1 MSMLFDSSMC
11 MRIRRMCYTG
21 VQQLLPAVFMQ
32 PLDVK
37 AERAKYFTETF
48 DINIKE
54 SVCSLFTAQCTTG
67 CGLSQ
72 VELDETN
79 CNLHSCLLKIHL
91 KKTKHN
97 EFTICCFDPVVL
109 NSHRMVTTKPRHV
122 PNGDFCVLLI
132 TLPLTHHHTPELQ
145 VLS

>member
-1 MSMLFDSSMC
+1 MTPRLPRICLLYITITIEVSS
-11 MRIRRMCYTG
+11 IY
-21 VQQLLPAVFMQ
+21 LLIF
-32 PLDVK
+32 
-37 AERAKYFTETF
+37 ERSFNISTTKDFTETF

-67 CGLSQ
+67 FGLSQ

>member
-1 MSMLFDSSMC
+1 MTPRLPRICLLYITITIEVSS
-11 MRIRRMCYTG
+11 IY
-21 VQQLLPAVFMQ
+21 LLIF
-32 PLDVK
+32 
-37 AERAKYFTETF
+37 ERSFNISTTKDFTETF

-54 SVCSLFTAQCTTG
+54 SVCSLFTAHCTTG

>member
-1 MSMLFDSSMC
+1 MTPRLPRICLLYITITIEVSS
-11 MRIRRMCYTG
+11 IY
-21 VQQLLPAVFMQ
+21 LLIF
-32 PLDVK
+32 
-37 AERAKYFTETF
+37 ERSFNISTTKDFTETF

-109 NSHRMVTTKPRHV
+109 NAHRMVTTKPRHV

>member
-1 MSMLFDSSMC
+1 MTPRLPRICLLYITITIEVSS
-11 MRIRRMCYTG
+11 IY
-21 VQQLLPAVFMQ
+21 LLIF
-32 PLDVK
+32 
-37 AERAKYFTETF
+37 ERSFNISTTKDFTETF